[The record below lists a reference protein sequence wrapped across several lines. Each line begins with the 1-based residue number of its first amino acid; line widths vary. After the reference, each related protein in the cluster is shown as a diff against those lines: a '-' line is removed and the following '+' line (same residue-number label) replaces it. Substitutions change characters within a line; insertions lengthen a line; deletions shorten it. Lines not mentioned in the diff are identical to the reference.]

1 MKLRQMPPG
10 LLKKTATGT
19 TAIGL
24 PQTATPATLKALIG
38 LGLLLT
44 GIVLVLVFRRRAPA
58 GVAGV

>member
-1 MKLRQMPPG
+1 
-10 LLKKTATGT
+10 LKKTATGT